1 MPHPS
6 NIDATIVMIDKVALD
21 VTLIDLTREEA
32 EIAEMLDVMEA
43 VMAVEMAEGATEEV
57 VLVDIVIETETMTVT
72 TRDSLVEEMAK
83 MERIKS

>member
-6 NIDATIVMIDKVALD
+6 NIDATIATIDKVALD

-57 VLVDIVIETETMTVT
+57 VSVDIVIETEIMTVT

>member
-6 NIDATIVMIDKVALD
+6 SIDAAIATIDKVALD
-21 VTLIDLTREEA
+21 VTSIDLTTEEA
-32 EIAEMLDVMEA
+32 EIAEISDVMEA

-72 TRDSLVEEMAK
+72 TRDSLVEEKAK
-83 MERIKS
+83 MEKIKS

>member
-1 MPHPS
+1 M
-6 NIDATIVMIDKVALD
+6 
-21 VTLIDLTREEA
+21 TLIDLTREEA

-43 VMAVEMAEGATEEV
+43 EMAVVMAVGATEEV
-57 VLVDIVIETETMTVT
+57 ALVDIVIETETMTVT

>member
-6 NIDATIVMIDKVALD
+6 SIDATIATIDQVALD

-57 VLVDIVIETETMTVT
+57 VLVDIVIETEIMTVT

-83 MERIKS
+83 MEKIKS